1 MVNVTWEPDPGS
13 VQQMYKIAYCLSD
26 TLAICDPHVLMTNT
40 TWISVESLFPGHT
53 YDFTV
58 QAISNSIYSDAV
70 LQSIVI
76 GEHGFTVDVIVVN
89 VCGSRIALQFLDG
102 TPYISKKHPVT
113 YQFMTRLVVIGSEI
127 GFQSG
132 WGGDLFVQMTDWILW
147 YLSPV
152 GYR

>member
-26 TLAICDPHVLMTNT
+26 TLSICDPHLLLTNT
-40 TWISVESLFPGHT
+40 TWISVESLFPGQT

-89 VCGSRIALQFLDG
+89 VCGSSIALQFLDG

-113 YQFMTRLVVIGSEI
+113 YQFMTRLLVIGSEF
-127 GFQSG
+127 GFKSG
-132 WGGDLFVQMTDWILW
+132 WGGDLYVLMTDWIVNCGISL
-147 YLSPV
+147 L
-152 GYR
+152 